1 MGAGRRATRIMERL
15 VREARGV
22 LVASLTIYTHNPNDR
37 DNYQGPSQN
46 QDLAVVMA
54 TRAGREIP
62 LPTR

>member
-1 MGAGRRATRIMERL
+1 MERL